1 MIRVLRAADHRVM
14 RWKNGAGSTTEI
26 AVFPPG
32 AGLGDFDW
40 RVSMADV
47 AEDGPFSRFDGIDR
61 TLAILDG
68 EGVGLAIEGMNE
80 ATGEGTGEALVTRA
94 GPPLAFPADI
104 AVSARLLGGPVRD
117 LNVMSRRGVFAHLLT
132 RFATSETVKI
142 APDGAVTLVI
152 SRSDGLALAAGDTRT
167 VLGRDDAAFL
177 DGEATLFPDG
187 PAEFFLV
194 RFRPASA

>member
-1 MIRVLRAADHRVM
+1 MRVLRATDHRVM

-26 AVFPPG
+26 AVFPPD
-32 AGLGDFDW
+32 AGLGAFDW

-47 AEDGPFSRFDGIDR
+47 AEDGPFSRFPGIDR

-68 EGVGLAIEGMNE
+68 EGVALAIEG
-80 ATGEGTGEALVTRA
+80 TGESAGTGEALVTRA
-94 GPPLAFPADI
+94 GPPLAFAADVG
-104 AVSARLLGGPVRD
+104 VSARLLGGPVRD

-132 RFATSETVKI
+132 RFATAEPVRI
-142 APDGAVTLVI
+142 APEGATTTLVI
-152 SRSDGLALAAGDTRT
+152 SRSDGLVLAAGDTHT

-177 DGEATLFPDG
+177 DGEATVLPDG

-194 RFRPASA
+194 RFQPASA